1 VKAVTPECSLANYK
15 KLRWQVIHRD
25 THGGPR
31 SDTCGKHRERG
42 RDAGDAADAGD
53 LCVVASDGKP
63 MNIKSRHHLRSDDVR
78 EIESALG
85 NELGVHVNG
94 DQYELVEFEED
105 EYDLVLVDGEP
116 LVLYVDDE
124 PFLTVR
130 GANEYDPTS
139 HVVTVDAGAVEFVS
153 DGADVMRPGITEAD
167 ETIAEGDLVVIVEEA
182 HGKAL
187 AVGRAMVDGDDLLGD
202 SGKVIES
209 LHHVGDE
216 LYGFA
221 P

>member
-1 VKAVTPECSLANYK
+1 ME
-15 KLRWQVIHRD
+15 
-25 THGGPR
+25 
-31 SDTCGKHRERG
+31 
-42 RDAGDAADAGD
+42 
-53 LCVVASDGKP
+53 
-63 MNIKSRHHLRSDDVR
+63 IKSRHHLRSDDVR
-78 EIESALG
+78 EIESVLAD
-85 NELGVHVNG
+85 ELGVEPAG
-94 DQYELVEFEED
+94 DQYELVEFEAD

-130 GANEYDPTS
+130 GANEYEPTS

-167 ETIAEGDLVVIVEEA
+167 EAIAEGDLVVIVEEA